1 MTIRIR
7 AVLPL
12 AALERGPDR
21 RAGVLDFDDSAYR
34 AGAYRAGA
42 YRAGAYRAGA
52 YRAGAY
58 RAGRDIER
66 FACPHGVTDPVLASG
81 H

>member
-52 YRAGAY
+52 YRAG
-58 RAGRDIER
+58 RDIER

>member
-42 YRAGAYRAGA
+42 YRAGAYRAG
-52 YRAGAY
+52 
-58 RAGRDIER
+58 RDIER

>member
-42 YRAGAYRAGA
+42 YRAG
-52 YRAGAY
+52 
-58 RAGRDIER
+58 RDIER

>member
-34 AGAYRAGA
+34 AGAYRAG
-42 YRAGAYRAGA
+42 
-52 YRAGAY
+52 
-58 RAGRDIER
+58 RDIER